1 MGKIKCYDTLSKEY
15 VTVQVTDEIEE
26 YVKRSYWR
34 ENMQERRFNM
44 RKVMLN
50 EQFSLDDVSWG
61 DVTLDCIIKDVELQT
76 IYEVI
81 MASDERTR
89 LIVYYRY
96 YEGYTLTEIAKKLG
110 ISTSYMSKLM
120 RKIHSQLR
128 LSYEKRLG
136 L

>member
-50 EQFSLDDVSWG
+50 EQFSLDDVSWN
-61 DVTLDCIIKDVELQT
+61 DVTLDCIIKDIEIQT
-76 IYEVI
+76 IYEVV
-81 MASDERTR
+81 MTSDERTR
-89 LIVYYRY
+89 LIIYYRY

-120 RKIHSQLR
+120 RKIHNQLR